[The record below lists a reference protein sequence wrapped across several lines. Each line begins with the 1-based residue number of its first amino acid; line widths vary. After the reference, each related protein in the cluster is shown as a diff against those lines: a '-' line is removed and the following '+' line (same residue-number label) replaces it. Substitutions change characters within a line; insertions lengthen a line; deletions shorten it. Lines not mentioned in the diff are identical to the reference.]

1 MKEFGEVL
9 ILVVDDDRNSG
20 EVMRGILKDS
30 GYRAIVCG
38 NGAEAVKLSKVLIPD
53 LILLNLIMPIKN
65 GWTAFKEIHTDPKT
79 SQIKVLLFSSNPR
92 LNGQYQDVDA
102 FMQSPIPPE
111 DLLETIEHLLSEDSA
126 A

>member
-1 MKEFGEVL
+1 MMKELGEIL

-20 EVMRGILKDS
+20 ETMQSILKDS

-38 NGAEAVKLSKVLIPD
+38 NGAEAVKLSKVLRPD

-65 GWTAFKEIHTDPKT
+65 GWTAFKEIHTDPRT
-79 SQIKVLLFSSNPR
+79 SHIKILLFSTNPR

-102 FMQSPIPPE
+102 CMQSPIPPE
-111 DLLETIEHLLSEDSA
+111 YLL
-126 A
+126 